1 MSSSNA
7 DNANTVW
14 DKQTEIEVAMNN
26 FADES
31 ATAAAVGVTLEGI
44 NLSFCK
50 THVLK
55 GIDLKI
61 DPGEFFAFLGPS
73 GCGKTTL
80 LRLIA
85 GFESAQ
91 SGRVIIGD
99 REVSHLPPWRRNLG
113 MVFQSYA
120 LWPHMTV
127 RKNVAFGL
135 EERHV
140 PRSRINEM
148 VDRALDLVDLLNLA
162 DRRPSQLSGGQQQ
175 RVALART
182 IVIEP
187 QVLLLDEPLSNLD
200 AKLRVQMRRELR
212 QLQRKLSL
220 TTIFVTHDQEEANT
234 TADRIAVINDGV
246 VQQIGT
252 PMMLYDHPTNL
263 FVANFLGV
271 ANVIA
276 GKLMETNGELIF
288 KSTDETVSMPMTKGT
303 SGLGSIVFRP
313 QNLTILPRGAEPLP
327 GATKLAGNVEH
338 KEFLGSVVRYRV
350 AVGGHFILVDAPHQK
365 GAQAMPEGTPV
376 MLYLNSEQVID
387 LSQ

>member
-1 MSSSNA
+1 MS
-7 DNANTVW
+7 DNALS
-14 DKQTEIEVAMNN
+14 DGIGP
-26 FADES
+26 DS
-31 ATAAAVGVTLEGI
+31 SVTLQGI
-44 NLSFCK
+44 NLSFGK

-61 DPGEFFAFLGPS
+61 NSGEFFAFLGPS

-80 LRLIA
+80 IRLIA

-91 SGRVIIGD
+91 TGQVFIGNQ
-99 REVSHLPPWRRNLG
+99 EMSQLPPWLRNVG

-135 EERHV
+135 EERRL
-140 PRSRINEM
+140 PRNEINHR
-148 VDRALDLVDLLNLA
+148 VKKALNLVGLSDLA

-182 IVIEP
+182 IVVEP
-187 QVLLLDEPLSNLD
+187 RVLLLDEPLSNLD

-246 VQQIGT
+246 IQQVGS
-252 PMMLYDHPTNL
+252 PMDLYDRPSNL

-271 ANVIA
+271 ANVVEGTVALQGDKPLFRSLDGAVVLPI
-276 GKLMETNGELIF
+276 E
-288 KSTDETVSMPMTKGT
+288 KSSATASH
-303 SGLGSIVFRP
+303 IVFRP
-313 QNLTILPRGAEPLP
+313 QNMTIQSSGAELP
-327 GATKLAGNVEH
+327 QGMMRLSGKVDH
-338 KEFLGSVVRYRV
+338 REFLGSVVRYRV
-350 AVGGHFILVDAPHQK
+350 AVGDYFMLVDAPYQR
-365 GAQAMPEGTPV
+365 GELPIAEGTRV
-376 MLYLNSEQVID
+376 TLALNREQVITLD
-387 LSQ
+387 N

>member
-1 MSSSNA
+1 MV
-7 DNANTVW
+7 ANQLAVS
-14 DKQTEIEVAMNN
+14 KN
-26 FADES
+26 S
-31 ATAAAVGVTLEGI
+31 AVDVRLKGI
-44 NLSFCK
+44 DLSFGK

-55 GIDLKI
+55 GINLEI
-61 DPGEFFAFLGPS
+61 EPGEFFAFLGPS

-91 SGRVIIGD
+91 EGQVIIGGK
-99 REVSHLPPWRRNLG
+99 EVSHLPPWKRNLG

-140 PRSRINEM
+140 PREECNKR
-148 VDRALDLVDLLNLA
+148 VDWALELVGLLDLA
-162 DRRPSQLSGGQQQ
+162 SRRPSQLSGGQQQ

-187 QVLLLDEPLSNLD
+187 QALLLDEPLSNLD

-212 QLQRKLSL
+212 QLQRKLSV

-234 TADRIAVINDGV
+234 TADRIAVINDGI

-252 PMMLYDHPTNL
+252 PMELYDRPANL

-271 ANVIA
+271 ANVIE
-276 GKLMETNGELIF
+276 GSMVEEEGQVMF
-288 KSTDETVSMPMTKGT
+288 HSTDSTITVPMTENAKGQ
-303 SGLGSIVFRP
+303 SNIIFRP
-313 QNLTILPRGAEPLP
+313 QNLTIGQRDMVPLP
-327 GATKLAGNVEH
+327 GTTQLKGNVEH

-350 AVGGHFILVDAPHQK
+350 AVGGHFILVDQPHQREEE
-365 GAQAMPEGTPV
+365 AIPENTPV
-376 MLYLNSEQVID
+376 TLYLNSDQVIGIP
-387 LSQ
+387 Q

>member
-1 MSSSNA
+1 MSSSN
-7 DNANTVW
+7 DVNANTVW
-14 DKQTEIEVAMNN
+14 AHQREIEVAMNN
-26 FADES
+26 FRGES
-31 ATAAAVGVTLEGI
+31 GDSSAVGVKLEGI
-44 NLSFCK
+44 NLSFGK

-55 GIDLKI
+55 GIDLRI
-61 DPGEFFAFLGPS
+61 EPGEFFAFLGPS

-91 SGRVIIGD
+91 SGQVIIGN

-135 EERHV
+135 EERHI
-140 PRSRINEM
+140 PRNDINQK
-148 VDRALDLVDLLNLA
+148 VDRALDLVGLLDLA

-234 TADRIAVINDGV
+234 TADRIAVINDGI

-252 PMMLYDHPTNL
+252 PMNLYDRPANL

-276 GKLMETNGELIF
+276 GKLIDVDGELTF
-288 KSTDETVSMPMTKGT
+288 QSTDETVSVPMKKGS
-303 SGLGSIVFRP
+303 SGMGSIVFRP
-313 QNLTILPRGAEPLP
+313 QNLTILPRDSEPMP
-327 GATKLAGNVEH
+327 GTTKLSGTVEH

-350 AVGGHFILVDAPHQK
+350 AVGGHFILVDAPHQMGVK
-365 GAQAMPEGTPV
+365 AMPEGTPV
-376 MLYLNSEQVID
+376 TLHLKSEQVID
-387 LSQ
+387 LAQ